1 MLIKILYIHENVL
14 ESLNPCRN
22 DNDKSDLV
30 PPDHQPWCSSWGQVP
45 HRRFDIDKKTL
56 ITILQDKD
64 EPNMIEEALSSPN
77 KEKWRNALENEMESI
92 KENQV

>member
-1 MLIKILYIHENVL
+1 M
-14 ESLNPCRN
+14 
-22 DNDKSDLV
+22 
-30 PPDHQPWCSSWGQVP
+30 P